1 MYSDVSLSFRLRVLP
16 CRLPFPRA
24 TPPPLHERGVADTD
38 ISAIEGALQI
48 RQAMRDPARCE
59 DLRDPLRQSVA
70 SLDAMHAAFLDVLT
84 PAQVSA

>member
-1 MYSDVSLSFRLRVLP
+1 
-16 CRLPFPRA
+16 
-24 TPPPLHERGVADTD
+24 
-38 ISAIEGALQI
+38 
-48 RQAMRDPARCE
+48 MRDPARCE